1 MRQINRYSAIGWA
14 VRVSVT
20 VRSSVRYGEWELELE
35 LELKPELWS
44 EEYFVGWGKPQIGTH
59 GSLIVIK
66 V

>member
-35 LELKPELWS
+35 LELELKPELWS
-44 EEYFVGWGKPQIGTH
+44 EEYFVG
-59 GSLIVIK
+59 
-66 V
+66 